1 MAAEPSETYCL
12 VWRAVRERQH
22 ILFDYNGRPRDV
34 CPIILGRAAD
44 GREALKAY
52 QVGGATS
59 QGRLPAWRDFYLERI
74 GSRRASPGV
83 WQEGTSHKW
92 AQTFVKF
99 VDETLGAKH
108 KAIIVPECGHNDRCV
123 YTTESVLPVI
133 FPK

>member
-1 MAAEPSETYCL
+1 
-12 VWRAVRERQH
+12 VRERQH

-34 CPIILGRAAD
+34 CPIILGHAAD

-83 WQEGTSHKW
+83 WQEGTSHKCLR
-92 AQTFVKF
+92 QVRRRGRQHSRT
-99 VDETLGAKH
+99 
-108 KAIIVPECGHNDRCV
+108 P
-123 YTTESVLPVI
+123 
-133 FPK
+133 